1 MSRSGARVRAEAAP
15 RKRRSRAAAGDA
27 APARDHVI
35 LLHGIWMRGITLL
48 PLARRLRQSGC
59 TVETIDY
66 ASVFRG
72 IEPSVAKL
80 RERMR
85 SYDGGNVHLVGHS
98 LGALVALEA
107 TRGLRDLPNG
117 RIVCIGPPLRGS
129 AVARALT
136 AFPGGR
142 LLLGHSADPLVTG
155 IDPWKGSRGV
165 GVIAGRL
172 PFGLGITLGPLV
184 APHDGTVSVEE
195 TQLPGISD
203 HRTVDASHTGL
214 LFSSE
219 VADLTMAFLRDGR
232 FAPPARG

>member
-1 MSRSGARVRAEAAP
+1 MKRVSREDGG
-15 RKRRSRAAAGDA
+15 AAARPTGR
-27 APARDHVI
+27 ARTEQESAGDHVI

-48 PLARRLRQSGC
+48 PLGRRLRHAGFS
-59 TVETIDY
+59 VETIDY

-72 IEPSVAKL
+72 IQPAVAKL
-80 RERMR
+80 RERMLAR
-85 SYDGGNVHLVGHS
+85 ETGSVHLVGHS

-107 TRGLRDLPNG
+107 TRGMRGLPNG

-136 AFPGGR
+136 SLPGGR
-142 LLLGHSADPLVTG
+142 LLLGQSAEPLLEGV
-155 IDPWKGSRGV
+155 DAWKGSRRV
-165 GVIAGRL
+165 GVVAGRL

-203 HRTVDASHTGL
+203 HRTVPASHTGL

-219 VADLTMAFLRDGR
+219 VADLTLAFLREGS
-232 FAPPARG
+232 FGETGT

>member
-1 MSRSGARVRAEAAP
+1 MKPQSSRGRAAALPARHPRVRAAEEGVAQE
-15 RKRRSRAAAGDA
+15 
-27 APARDHVI
+27 HVI
-35 LLHGIWMRGITLL
+35 LLHGIWMRGITLM
-48 PLARRLRQSGC
+48 PLARRLRQAGYS
-59 TVETIDY
+59 VETIDY

-72 IEPSVAKL
+72 IGPAVGKL
-80 RERMR
+80 RERMLAHE
-85 SYDGGNVHLVGHS
+85 GAVHLVGHS
-98 LGALVALEA
+98 LGSLVALEA
-107 TRGLRDLPNG
+107 TRGVRRLPKG

-142 LLLGHSADPLVTG
+142 LLLGHSAEPLLVGVDAWTG
-155 IDPWKGSRGV
+155 VRNV

-172 PFGLGITLGPLV
+172 PFGLGITLGPLM

-195 TQLPGISD
+195 TRLEGISD
-203 HRTVDASHTGL
+203 HRTVAASHTGL

-219 VADLTMAFLRDGR
+219 VADLTLAFLRSGR